1 MTDRPTGT
9 PPMIHMVM
17 VDIAPEQEAAFNE
30 WYENVHI
37 PEILACPGWRSAKRW
52 LVDEG
57 GPKYAAL
64 YEIDGPEVYDTPE
77 FNAIKGFGP
86 FAEFVANFRRIRLK
100 PIPGRPGDWVV
111 AS

>member
-1 MTDRPTGT
+1 MTRT

-17 VDIAPEQEAAFNE
+17 VDIAPEQEAAFND
-30 WYENVHI
+30 WYETVHI
-37 PEILACPGWRSAKRW
+37 PQILACPGWRAATRR

-64 YEIDGPEVYDTPE
+64 YEIDGPEAYDTPE

-100 PIPGRPGDWVV
+100 PIPGRSCDWVV

>member
-1 MTDRPTGT
+1 MTDRP
-9 PPMIHMVM
+9 PMLHIVM
-17 VDIAPEQEAAFNE
+17 VDIAPEHEAAFND

-37 PEILACPGWRSAKRW
+37 PQILACPGWRSATRR

-64 YEIDGPEVYDTPE
+64 YEIDGPEVYETPE
-77 FNAIKGFGP
+77 FQAIKGFGP
-86 FAEFVANFRRIRLK
+86 FGDFVANFRRLRLK
-100 PIPGRPGDWVV
+100 PIPGRSSGRVV